1 MRIGCLGLKTCMFES
16 NTFYANKC
24 ALATKPCTHAR
35 PRHPTARGVAH
46 HIDGFLARA
55 LRRERFC
62 VICKQVTTI
71 DRDLITKLLRGRHQ
85 GMFVR
90 LLV

>member
-1 MRIGCLGLKTCMFES
+1 M
-16 NTFYANKC
+16 
-24 ALATKPCTHAR
+24 HAR
-35 PRHPTARGVAH
+35 AIPPLAAWLIT
-46 HIDGFLARA
+46 FLARA